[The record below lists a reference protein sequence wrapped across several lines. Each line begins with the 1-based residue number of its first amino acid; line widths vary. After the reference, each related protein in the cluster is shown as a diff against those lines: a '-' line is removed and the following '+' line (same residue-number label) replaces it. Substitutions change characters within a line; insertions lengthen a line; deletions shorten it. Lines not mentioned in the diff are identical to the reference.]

1 MIAPPPGVQAILLK
15 LRRAGYEA
23 FPVGGC
29 VRDSL
34 LGKTPED
41 WDVATSA
48 WPEAVMALFGESYA
62 LPTGLKHGTVTVLL
76 GGASAEVTTY
86 RVEGTYSD
94 HRRPDG
100 VEFVSSLARDLG
112 RRDFTVNAM
121 ALGEEGRVID
131 LFSGQEDLKHQ
142 LIRCVGDPEER
153 FREDALRILR
163 ALRFAARL
171 GFSIEEN
178 TAGAML
184 TCREGLTALSAERVH
199 SELRGLLSAPKP
211 GSLLRDFPPVLQT
224 VLPELTEAEIRAA
237 GEGIDSAPADFALRS
252 SLLLRTVSGEAL
264 AGALRRL
271 RFDRAAEKRVLAF
284 HRALSA
290 PLPETR
296 AGLLSLLREMSWEDA
311 SLLASLPG
319 SGGFAALLREARAD
333 GLPRSVR
340 ELAVGGD
347 DLLAL
352 GAAPGKPLGAL
363 LEALLRDVWTGEAEN
378 RRSSLLARTERQLRR
393 SIDSCGA
400 VVFREGEAGPE
411 VLMIL
416 HRRGW
421 GFPKGHRKPG
431 ETEEA
436 CARRETEEET
446 GITAAIDPRF
456 RRETVSERRGDRRK
470 VIFFLGRFVSGE
482 PSPQPGETRDVRW
495 FPAEDAAGM
504 VYFPGDRAIF
514 EDAWA
519 CYLEHR

>member
-1 MIAPPPGVQAILLK
+1 MISPPRDVQAILLR

-34 LGKTPED
+34 LGKVPQD
-41 WDVATSA
+41 WDIATSA
-48 WPEAVMALFGESYA
+48 RPEAVMALFGKSYT
-62 LPTGLKHGTVTVLL
+62 LPTGLRHGTVTVRS
-76 GGASAEVTTY
+76 GGSSAEVTTY
-86 RVEGTYSD
+86 RVEGAYSD

-121 ALGEEGRVID
+121 ALGEEGKVID
-131 LFSGQEDLKHQ
+131 LFSGQEDLNNR

-171 GFSIEEN
+171 GFSIEEG
-178 TAGAML
+178 TAVAML
-184 TCREGLTALSAERVH
+184 RCREGLITLSAERVQT
-199 SELRGLLSAPKP
+199 ELQGLLTAPGP
-211 GSLLRDFPPVLQT
+211 GVLLRDFAPVLQT
-224 VLPELTEAEIRAA
+224 VLPELTAEEIRAA

-252 SLLLRTVSGEAL
+252 SLLFRTASGEAL
-264 AGALRRL
+264 SKTLHRL
-271 RFDRAAEKRVLAF
+271 RFDRATEKRVLAF
-284 HRALSA
+284 HRALRA

-296 AGLLSLLREMSWEDA
+296 AGLLPLLKEISWEDA
-311 SLLASLPG
+311 SLLAALPG
-319 SGGFAALLREARAD
+319 NGGFAALLREAKAA

-340 ELAVGGD
+340 ELALGGD

-352 GAAPGKPLGAL
+352 GAEPGKPLGEL
-363 LEALLRDVWTGEAEN
+363 LEALLRDVWTREAEN
-378 RRSSLLARTERQLRR
+378 RRPSLLDRAERHLRSR
-393 SIDSCGA
+393 IDSCGA
-400 VVFREGEAGPE
+400 VVFREGETGPE

-470 VIFFLGRFVSGE
+470 VIFLLGRYVSGE
-482 PSPQPGETRDVRW
+482 PQPQPGETRDVGW
-495 FPAEDAAGM
+495 FPAAEAAEA
-504 VYFPGDRAIF
+504 VYYPGDRAIF
-514 EDAWA
+514 EEAWA
-519 CYLEHR
+519 CYLEYR

>member
-1 MIAPPPGVQAILLK
+1 MIAPPPEVQAILRK

-48 WPEAVMALFGESYA
+48 RPEAVMALFGESYA
-62 LPTGLKHGTVTVLL
+62 LPTGLKHGTVTVRS
-76 GGASAEVTTY
+76 GNTSAEVTTY
-86 RVEGTYSD
+86 RVEGAYSD

-121 ALGEEGRVID
+121 ALGEEGKVID
-131 LFSGQEDLKHQ
+131 LFSGREDLKHQ

-171 GFSIEEN
+171 GFAIEEE

-184 TCREGLTALSAERVH
+184 RCREGLMALSAERVQA
-199 SELRGLLSAPKP
+199 ELRGLLTAPGP
-211 GSLLRDFPPVLQT
+211 GRLLRDFALVLQT
-224 VLPELTEAEIRAA
+224 VLPELTEAELCAA
-237 GEGIDSAPADFALRS
+237 GERIDSAPADFALRA
-252 SLLLRTVSGEAL
+252 SLLFRTVSGEAL
-264 AGALRRL
+264 SAALRRL
-271 RFDRAAEKRVLAF
+271 RFDRATEKRVLAF
-284 HRALSA
+284 YRALSA

-296 AGLLSLLREMSWEDA
+296 AALPGLLRELSWEDA
-311 SLLASLPG
+311 SLLAALPG
-319 SGGFAALLREARAD
+319 NGGFAVLLGEAKAA

-352 GAAPGKPLGAL
+352 GAAPGKPLGEL
-363 LEALLRDVWTGEAEN
+363 LEALLREVWTGEAEN
-378 RRSSLLARTERQLRR
+378 RRSSLLARSERRLRR

-456 RRETVSERRGDRRK
+456 RRETVSERQGDRRK

-495 FPAEDAAGM
+495 FPAASAAQS
-504 VYFPGDRAIF
+504 VYYPGDRAIF
-514 EDAWA
+514 EEVWA
-519 CYLEHR
+519 YYLEHR